1 MHFQEGL
8 SKVYTADWTSNPEC
22 IYTRFVVPEYAAG
35 SSIHDTVDTHRLK
48 CQTAPT
54 EHYVIQSALSKNPV
68 LLADFMGYKLAT
80 EGTAFK
86 IYILQ
91 ATNLAL
97 YGEYEYVIQGLSYLA
112 MERITSKESE
122 LYIKV
127 RLICFHFRAFCYDI
141 NTDDRHSWILY

>member
-1 MHFQEGL
+1 M
-8 SKVYTADWTSNPEC
+8 
-22 IYTRFVVPEYAAG
+22 
-35 SSIHDTVDTHRLK
+35 
-48 CQTAPT
+48 
-54 EHYVIQSALSKNPV
+54 IQSALSKSPV

-80 EGTAFK
+80 EGTAFE

-97 YGEYEYVIQGLSYLA
+97 YIEYEYVIQRLGYLA

-127 RLICFHFRAFCYDI
+127 RLICFHFQSVFMTMSTQIWLYFTLPYCFDI
-141 NTDDRHSWILY
+141 VR